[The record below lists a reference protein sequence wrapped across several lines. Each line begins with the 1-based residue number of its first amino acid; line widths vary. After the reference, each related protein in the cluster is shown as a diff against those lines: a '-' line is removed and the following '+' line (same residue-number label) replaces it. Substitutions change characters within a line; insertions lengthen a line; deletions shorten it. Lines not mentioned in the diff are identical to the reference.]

1 MIRISSIVLLVVV
14 AGCANSEPYHR
25 NDVWY
30 PTGSNAGNLAAMAAR
45 PSDLIHGRSGPE
57 GDAHQADLAINHIW
71 LGQPKPLG
79 SGTAPA
85 AASAGGATGA
95 GGAPAPGG
103 AN

>member
-1 MIRISSIVLLVVV
+1 MIRIGSIILVVFV

-30 PTGSNAGNLAAMAAR
+30 PTGSNAGNMAAMAAG

-57 GDAHQADLAINHIW
+57 GDAHQADLAISHVW

-79 SGTAPA
+79 TASA
-85 AASAGGATGA
+85 AASSSTGGAA
-95 GGAPAPGG
+95 GSGG